1 MLHDIFNL
9 YRTGEVIPF
18 IILAFLCIGY
28 IIIFEK
34 FFILQFVY
42 KINFEKYDSQI
53 KKMLLANDMERARNF
68 SRAVSKTGVPML
80 AVRAIDSFEHDP
92 MRVRATIA
100 EEGLRFLPRIRR
112 RMTQLPN
119 LAAASVIL
127 GALAAVYGIWS
138 SFQMVDGLELGIKS
152 FVFAKGLTLAL
163 LPLAIS
169 LITSLLLMLPFGILD
184 AMAWRLESEMEH
196 SLCVILNILAPDIQ
210 PLVVANTNNSPSDYK
225 SSEDKSKD
233 EQQHTPVVTNNEAK
247 NSDLNQQQPAKAAHE
262 NSEPTPAPIVPDEEE
277 II

>member
-9 YRTGEVIPF
+9 YRNGEIIPY
-18 IILAFLCIGY
+18 IILAFLCVGY

-34 FFILQFVY
+34 FLILQFVY
-42 KINFEKYDSQI
+42 KINFEKYNMQL
-53 KKMLLANDMERARNF
+53 KKMLLANDIDRARSF

-80 AVRAIDSFEHDP
+80 TVRAIDSYENDP
-92 MRVRATIA
+92 MRVRATIS
-100 EEGLRFLPRIRR
+100 EEGLRFFPRLRR

-119 LAAASVIL
+119 LAAVCVIL
-127 GALAAVYGIWS
+127 GAMAAVHGIWS

-152 FVFAKGLTLAL
+152 FTFAKGLTLAL

-169 LITSLLLMLPFGILD
+169 LMAAVLLMLPFGILD

-196 SLCVILNILAPDIQ
+196 SLCVVLNILAPDIQ
-210 PLVVANTNNSPSDYK
+210 PVMAVSANSHSEPSISETNNMAA
-225 SSEDKSKD
+225 
-233 EQQHTPVVTNNEAK
+233 QQNSAASQEAK
-247 NSDLNQQQPAKAAHE
+247 TVTQQPTKAANEDPNANH
-262 NSEPTPAPIVPDEEE
+262 AAIVPDEEE